1 MSDVKTMVFPEMGS
15 NSGLETALLANG
27 GMGGMNGPFWAFLLL
42 AYLSR
47 NGGFGGYGD
56 NNCQLSQI
64 QATLNTNQ
72 GQSLL
77 MSAIKDNNGA
87 VHELATTLNCN
98 TNAIQSAIS
107 AIQSAIANVGSQ
119 VGYNAMQTI
128 NAINS
133 GNAGLANQ
141 LASCCCDVKQLVTT
155 QGYEGRINNLQQ
167 SQLIQN
173 GFAQVGY
180 AAAENTCALKQNAND
195 NTNRVIAKLDAIE
208 DSRKDR
214 EIAAL
219 TAQVATL
226 TARAERKDDLA
237 PVYQALN
244 DIKCKQPTTYNVP
257 YQPFTAV
264 PNCVAYQAFGLNP
277 YGYGYNS
284 GQWS

>member
-1 MSDVKTMVFPEMGS
+1 MSDVKTMVFPEMGG

-27 GMGGMNGPFWAFLLL
+27 GMGGMNSPFWAFLLL

-47 NGGFGGYGD
+47 NGGLGGYGD

-98 TNAIQSAIS
+98 TNAIQSAIN

-155 QGYEGRINNLQQ
+155 QGYEGRLQNLQQ

-180 AAAENTCALKQNAND
+180 AAAENTCAFHEVHHVVSHICRRDSIDPSSEQSAYITGDIGEAIYNILTKRKLLK
-195 NTNRVIAKLDAIE
+195 
-208 DSRKDR
+208 
-214 EIAAL
+214 
-219 TAQVATL
+219 
-226 TARAERKDDLA
+226 
-237 PVYQALN
+237 
-244 DIKCKQPTTYNVP
+244 
-257 YQPFTAV
+257 
-264 PNCVAYQAFGLNP
+264 
-277 YGYGYNS
+277 
-284 GQWS
+284 

>member
-1 MSDVKTMVFPEMGS
+1 M
-15 NSGLETALLANG
+15 ETALLANG
-27 GMGGMNGPFWAFLLL
+27 GMGGMNSPFWAFLLL

-47 NGGFGGYGD
+47 NGGLGGYGD

-72 GQSLL
+72 GQTLL

-98 TNAIQSAIS
+98 TNAIQSAIN

-155 QGYEGRINNLQQ
+155 QGYEGRLQNLQQ

-173 GFAQVGY
+173 GFSQIGY
-180 AAAENTCALKQNAND
+180 ASAEQTCSLKQNNND
-195 NTNRVIAKLDAIE
+195 NTNRLLAKLDAIE

-214 EIAAL
+214 EIATL
-219 TAQVATL
+219 TAQLASVN
-226 TARAERKDDLA
+226 ARAERATELA
-237 PVYQALN
+237 PIYKALEE
-244 DIKCKQPTTYNVP
+244 IKGKQPSVATIPYPNLVGVP
-257 YQPFTAV
+257 ASQ
-264 PNCVAYQAFGLNP
+264 L
-277 YGYGYNS
+277 YGYGPYAN
-284 GQWS
+284 GAWS